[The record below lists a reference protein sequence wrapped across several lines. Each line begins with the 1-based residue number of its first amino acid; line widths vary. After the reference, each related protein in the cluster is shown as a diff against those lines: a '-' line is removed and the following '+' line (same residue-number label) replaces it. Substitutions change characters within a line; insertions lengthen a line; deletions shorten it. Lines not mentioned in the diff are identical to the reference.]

1 MAKKYDSQA
10 MIEKILTTA
19 MALIANKGV
28 SQTSMQDITL
38 RAGISK
44 GAIYHHFKSKDE
56 IFKQV
61 LSRYEEQILGY
72 FEEWKQA
79 TNHLN
84 GLEQLRELLL
94 LNLNHSVSR
103 EVNQN
108 LDLITMEPSFKM
120 ITIQVSLK
128 RGGAVVADIIRKGIA
143 DGSIETDYPDECA
156 EAFLLLLNWWGEL
169 SGDAIDSTR
178 RLRFIQYLMKSLGL
192 DLLTDEIIQQL
203 LAVMEQTE
211 SRRLS

>member
-19 MALIANKGV
+19 MALFASKGV
-28 SQTSMQDITL
+28 SQTSVQDITL

-103 EVNQN
+103 QVNQN

-128 RGGAVVADIIRKGIA
+128 GGGAVIADIIRKGIT
-143 DGSIETDYPDECA
+143 DGSIETEYPDECA

-169 SGDAIDSTR
+169 SGATIDSTR
-178 RLRFIQYLMKSLGL
+178 RLRFIQHLMKSLGL

-203 LAVMEQTE
+203 LALMEQTE
-211 SRRLS
+211 SSRLS